1 MWVSHFLLACQ
12 QMTVAG
18 AVVTYYFTRDKAR
31 LPATPILSSVLRL
44 MRYHL
49 GTVAKGSFIIT
60 LVQVPRLMLLYLHN
74 QLRGR
79 VGGVTGCVAESFG
92 GQRSASPTFSC
103 PGELLLSLPAEDL
116 HLLPVVSGEGPQL
129 SQPGDCCLS
138 SCSSLCSCCLLLM
151 RLSAFHSPECICSH
165 SHQQHQFLHVGP

>member
-1 MWVSHFLLACQ
+1 MIDILTSDAPGLTHPPDPPAGEPVQDEESGQLEFRLTGSQRYLLWFHWVGLVWVSHFLLACQ

-44 MRYHL
+44 LRYHL

-60 LVQVPRLMLLYLHN
+60 LVQVPRLLLLYLHN

-79 VGGVTGCVAESFG
+79 VGGGAG
-92 GQRSASPTFSC
+92 GRV
-103 PGELLLSLPAEDL
+103 SLWSK
-116 HLLPVVSGEGPQL
+116 VSL
-129 SQPGDCCLS
+129 INSLS
-138 SCSSLCSCCLLLM
+138 SRRIAALAAC
-151 RLSAFHSPECICSH
+151 
-165 SHQQHQFLHVGP
+165 